1 MGKKQNEAITN
12 AVTGVMKAVETTI
25 KDESKK
31 LKTPT
36 IKSLEDLKNHYE
48 TVDVRLRKRD
58 NKTGKFMHLVQ
69 MDRQP
74 PSELEAIGLE
84 EVCKDQAGGGEYQ
97 VLIKDPNTRSWAG
110 AMKFDGIHVAGMS
123 YDMAKADRMG
133 MNSVSGALPNAA
145 ASGYSPPPWQ
155 FQKGNNEMKD
165 IMKAQM
171 EQSTGMSDRIMLM
184 MNNSNQQQMQM
195 MQTLM
200 AAMVGNNN
208 NNKSE
213 DSEVRV
219 LKERI
224 ERMEQERKADERYAM
239 LAKEQAELK
248 QQLLLA
254 AATPKQDKSNEL
266 LLALLTAQQTQQQ
279 AASGQYVDLV
289 KEMIQ
294 RPSEDE
300 KISNITGTMIRSFQ
314 GQMDLMNS
322 ALRNGLLSS
331 GGSEHPVAQIVSQA
345 LEGLTQ
351 VATVAF
357 EAKGAA
363 AGAEEEMHYDTAPAE
378 VGPMPSYEE
387 SPPVAELGYVAPD
400 PQLPEHEESAAQ
412 EVAEPEIREEDILLD
427 AEALN
432 RISRD
437 TALSQ
442 VLAKIQNGIPIVE
455 ATARLYAH
463 ARANNDIAIKWLS
476 YPDIISRQVL
486 TYYGMEHS
494 IDSLAKNIVD
504 FLTFLSQDG
513 DPNKWAEITGYK
525 PIKEA
530 RAGNVTSVIP
540 PTDAPEF
547 GVTRKAPVQGEEYD
561 SANPTS
567 LTPPTD
573 VDVQPATV
581 DDIPPATEEEIP
593 SSVGETPT
601 QEQEVAPIA

>member
-1 MGKKQNEAITN
+1 MGKKDEAVQNE
-12 AVTGVMKAVETTI
+12 VTGLMKDLRKVVNKTSE
-25 KDESKK
+25 K
-31 LKTPT
+31 LQTPT

-48 TVDVRLRKRD
+48 TVDIRIRKKD
-58 NKTGKFMHLVQ
+58 TKTGKFIHLVQ
-69 MDRQP
+69 LERQP
-74 PSELEAIGLE
+74 PGELEATGLE
-84 EVCKDQAGGGEYQ
+84 EMCKDQAGGGEYQ
-97 VLIKDPNTRSWAG
+97 VHIKDPNKRSWVG
-110 AMKFDGIHVAGMS
+110 AMKFDGIHVGGIS

-133 MNSVSGALPNAA
+133 MNSLPNATP
-145 ASGYSPPPWQ
+145 SVSPVGYMHPPWG
-155 FQKGNNEMKD
+155 KNNTEMKD

-208 NNKSE
+208 NSKSE

-224 ERMEQERKADERYAM
+224 ERMEQERKADERYAQ

-254 AATPKQDKSNEL
+254 VATPKQDKSNDL

-322 ALRNGLLSS
+322 ALRNGLLNS
-331 GGSEHPVAQIVSQA
+331 GGPEHPVAQIVSQA

-357 EAKGAA
+357 EGRNAA
-363 AGAEEEMHYDTAPAE
+363 AGGEEEMPYDAAPAE
-378 VGPMPSYEE
+378 VGPMPGYDEAQ
-387 SPPVAELGYVAPD
+387 PAGELGYVAPA
-400 PQLPEHEESAAQ
+400 PQLTAPEP
-412 EVAEPEIREEDILLD
+412 EVPPEPEIREEDILLD
-427 AEALN
+427 EN
-432 RISRD
+432 DISRISRD
-437 TALSQ
+437 TALKQ

-455 ATARLYAH
+455 PTARIFAH
-463 ARANNDIAIKWLS
+463 ARANNDIAVKWLT
-476 YPDIISRQVL
+476 YPHIISKQVL
-486 TYYGMEHS
+486 TYYNLEHA
-494 IDSLAKNIVD
+494 IEPLTQNIVD

-513 DPNKWAEITGYK
+513 DPNEWSKETGYK

-530 RAGNVTSVIP
+530 PVNVTSVIP
-540 PTDAPEF
+540 PVDVPEF
-547 GVTRKAPVQGEEYD
+547 GMTKGTPVQGEEYD
-561 SANPTS
+561 PANPTS
-567 LTPPTD
+567 LTPPTE
-573 VDVQPATV
+573 VEAQPATV
-581 DDIPPATEEEIP
+581 DDMPPATEEEIP

-601 QEQEVAPIA
+601 PEQEAAPTA